1 MQIFIGIEAN
11 SILSELTEFEQ
22 FLQSAVPP
30 HLVHG
35 HIYIYGQQKMA
46 DAASELLSEA
56 DLLEETH
63 QLIKVKGTAGAGFYD
78 YGFSAGPDTY
88 LYSNDLS
95 AFRFTAGGN
104 TQIEMALIQ
113 LEEHLVYTSAEGI
126 YFTIDHYTDLVMGI
140 VKAYKVKVEFLD
152 LDKWCKKI

>member
-1 MQIFIGIEAN
+1 MQIYIGIEAN
-11 SILSELTEFEQ
+11 SILSELPEFEQ
-22 FLQSAVPP
+22 FLQSAAPP
-30 HLVHG
+30 HFVHG
-35 HIYIYGQQKMA
+35 NIYIYGQQQMA

-63 QLIKVKGTAGAGFYD
+63 QMIKVEGRPGADFYD

-88 LYSNDLS
+88 LYTNDLS
-95 AFRFTAGGN
+95 AFRFTAGDN

-113 LEEHLVYTSAEGI
+113 LEEHLVYTAAEGV
-126 YFTIDHYTDLVMGI
+126 YFAMDHYTDLIMGI